1 MQHKFEAIMSRKQLK
16 RCAKKTMAAA
26 LCLVSLERNM
36 IEILELENKI
46 WSYDFNEY
54 FVDRTNGDYCKQ
66 ASRQYLV
73 EKIEEV
79 IKELKRMDDLY
90 TRQNL
95 RNDLFKF

>member
-1 MQHKFEAIMSRKQLK
+1 
-16 RCAKKTMAAA
+16 MAAA
-26 LCLVSLERNM
+26 LCVVSLDRNM

-46 WSYDFNEY
+46 GSYDFNEY

-66 ASRQYLV
+66 TSRQYLV
-73 EKIEEV
+73 EINEEV

-95 RNDLFKF
+95 RNDLFQF